1 MHRGYKSG
9 LADNVNTFKEFV
21 LPSGKRIDFLDVKN
35 GIIYELKPN
44 NPRAILE
51 GKRQLKVYM
60 DELKVFANTKGYN
73 GKPFWM
79 YTKMRNNEFRKLF
92 GKEARANGFE
102 SAHGGW
108 LKMSDECI
116 VVLDLQKSNFG
127 NYFQLMIKIYVQGM
141 FGMKYSKSK
150 DLVKR
155 QTGDVFRGEPP
166 RYRDV
171 FDFDGLMDDE
181 KRKKRLAEMFIEFV
195 GPFTDKAL
203 SRSGL
208 KKLAAEEQ
216 VFLLPAVE
224 AELT

>member
-1 MHRGYKSG
+1 
-9 LADNVNTFKEFV
+9 
-21 LPSGKRIDFLDVKN
+21 
-35 GIIYELKPN
+35 
-44 NPRAILE
+44 
-51 GKRQLKVYM
+51 
-60 DELKVFANTKGYN
+60 
-73 GKPFWM
+73 
-79 YTKMRNNEFRKLF
+79 MRNNEFRKLF

-102 SAHGGW
+102 NAHGGW

-127 NYFQLMIKIYVQGM
+127 NYFQLLIKIYVQGM

-166 RYRDV
+166 HYTDV
-171 FDFDGLMDDE
+171 LDFDRLMDDE
-181 KRKKRLAEMFIEFV
+181 KRKKRLAEMFIEFIA
-195 GPFTDKAL
+195 PFTDKAL